1 MRTAVLDAPGV
12 RLDSGTPTGEEFRLP
27 TELQPDEA
35 DQRAE
40 QFEELAM
47 PLLDQLYGAALRMTR
62 NPADAEDLVQ
72 EAYAKAFAGFHSF
85 KPGTNFRAW
94 MHRILTNAYINHYRK
109 RQRQPAQ
116 YPTDE
121 ITDWQL
127 AAAAEH
133 TSTGLRSA
141 EVEAMELLPDD
152 EIRAALAE
160 LPEEFRMAVYYADVQ
175 DLPYKEI
182 AEIMDTP
189 LGTVMSRLHRGR
201 KQLREL
207 LRDVAA
213 ERGFGR
219 DREEGAK

>member
-40 QFEELAM
+40 KFEELAM

-109 RQRQPAQ
+109 ILRKTMRQIADGQQDVVVPSTIEDPAVL
-116 YPTDE
+116 D
-121 ITDWQL
+121 
-127 AAAAEH
+127 
-133 TSTGLRSA
+133 
-141 EVEAMELLPDD
+141 
-152 EIRAALAE
+152 ALAPF
-160 LPEEFRMAVYYADVQ
+160 LRP
-175 DLPYKEI
+175 
-182 AEIMDTP
+182 
-189 LGTVMSRLHRGR
+189 R
-201 KQLREL
+201 K
-207 LRDVAA
+207 
-213 ERGFGR
+213 
-219 DREEGAK
+219 